1 MARRVAPRPAAWRP
15 PLPAQASR
23 RGLLSLFAL
32 LLAVVPVPARAEKN
46 VSDKFSKDQ
55 WVVEQMPGGSVA
67 FDASA
72 GSITI
77 TDKKGCTVW
86 WRQKLS
92 APVVI
97 SYEVTMSADARVSD
111 MNCFW
116 MASDPACPDDLF
128 YAKAGT
134 KNART
139 GKFSTY
145 DALNLY
151 YVGYGG
157 NGNTTTRF
165 RRYDG
170 TGARPLLPEHDLA
183 DAAHLLKPGHTYK
196 ITLIARDGEA
206 RFVRDGETVFSYK
219 DPKPLT
225 SGWFGF
231 RTVWSKMQVKN
242 FRVTAE

>member
-1 MARRVAPRPAAWRP
+1 
-15 PLPAQASR
+15 
-23 RGLLSLFAL
+23 LSLFAL

-116 MASDPACPDDLF
+116 MASDPKNPGDLF
-128 YAKAGT
+128 YANNG
-134 KNART
+134 RT

-145 DALNLY
+145 DSLNTY

-157 NGNTTTRF
+157 NDNTTTRF

-170 TGARPLLPEHDLA
+170 TGDRPLLPEHDLA
-183 DAAHLLKPGHTYK
+183 DAAHLLKAGHTYK
-196 ITLIARDGEA
+196 IELIAQDGEA
-206 RFVRDGETVFSYK
+206 RFVRDGETVFRYA

-225 SGWFGF
+225 EGWFGF
-231 RTVWSKMQVKN
+231 RTVNSKMVIRN
-242 FRVTAE
+242 FRVAKPE